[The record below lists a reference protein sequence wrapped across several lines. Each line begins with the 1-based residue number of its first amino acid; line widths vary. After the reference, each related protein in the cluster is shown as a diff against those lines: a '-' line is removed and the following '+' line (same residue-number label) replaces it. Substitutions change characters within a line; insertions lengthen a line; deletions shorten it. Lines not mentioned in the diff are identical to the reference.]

1 MSAYPSEHSTCLGDL
16 ILSYWAGSKL
26 RLVWRWPLVCTG
38 ENPAPT
44 PRGVST
50 GWGLGWRDQLNT
62 SWKFKH
68 AGSAAANTSWKRSA
82 WNHGSWEQLVR
93 CNDRR
98 ITLQGRKKRDKT
110 YFGKRKGASLSGS
123 ITAKGQKRQIYTS
136 CFKKGVIY
144 PDPKFV
150 CREAGSCLY
159 AETSA
164 LTQMTFWNVAPFS
177 LPLHRW

>member
-1 MSAYPSEHSTCLGDL
+1 MWVHYLSEPLYVSGRCWYCQTGLTETLSCVEVTFGVHWGKSCRYTWEWAQGGIWGEGISSTHRLKHS
-16 ILSYWAGSKL
+16 
-26 RLVWRWPLVCTG
+26 
-38 ENPAPT
+38 
-44 PRGVST
+44 
-50 GWGLGWRDQLNT
+50 
-62 SWKFKH
+62 
-68 AGSAAANTSWKRSA
+68 SAAAHTSWKRCA
-82 WNHGSWEQLVR
+82 RNQGSWEQLVR

-110 YFGKRKGASLSGS
+110 NFGKRKGASLSGS

-144 PDPKFV
+144 PDPKLV
-150 CREAGSCLY
+150 CREARSCLY

-164 LTQMTFWNVAPFS
+164 LTKMTFWNVASFS